1 MLTCSGLADGVLRD
15 RCGAAEEIEYRGG
28 FMTINKTRGW
38 LYLIAK
44 LLGDVQAVQKGRVGK
59 RILRRIAGKLT
70 GRGLGKLF
78 R

>member
-1 MLTCSGLADGVLRD
+1 
-15 RCGAAEEIEYRGG
+15 
-28 FMTINKTRGW
+28 MTINKTRGW